1 MAPLPHAGR
10 GFKSPLPNL
19 AVPVSCR
26 HRISFNQGMETM
38 RTIRKLMLALMV
50 TVAAAAAMP
59 VLTTGALAECP
70 PTCPQK

>member
-1 MAPLPHAGR
+1 
-10 GFKSPLPNL
+10 
-19 AVPVSCR
+19 
-26 HRISFNQGMETM
+26 METM